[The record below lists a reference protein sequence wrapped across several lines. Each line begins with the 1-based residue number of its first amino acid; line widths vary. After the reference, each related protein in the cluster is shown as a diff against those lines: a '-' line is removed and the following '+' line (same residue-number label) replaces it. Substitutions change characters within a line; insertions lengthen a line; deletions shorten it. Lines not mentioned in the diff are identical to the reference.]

1 MISNRSATGRVWTG
15 DHVKMRKFQLLFW
28 SYFIRR
34 ALTCSAAKN
43 VELQPSAYTVSWQ
56 WNRTGYSSMVRGITP
71 VLCTTLLVTGD
82 GRKPTTCALRNSGV
96 NSLPCKRLDSGSD
109 PLTSLPPNLVEPWSV
124 ASLSIAQPGL
134 SPGGAKAH
142 YVRGAALGG

>member
-1 MISNRSATGRVWTG
+1 
-15 DHVKMRKFQLLFW
+15 
-28 SYFIRR
+28 
-34 ALTCSAAKN
+34 
-43 VELQPSAYTVSWQ
+43 
-56 WNRTGYSSMVRGITP
+56 MVRGITP